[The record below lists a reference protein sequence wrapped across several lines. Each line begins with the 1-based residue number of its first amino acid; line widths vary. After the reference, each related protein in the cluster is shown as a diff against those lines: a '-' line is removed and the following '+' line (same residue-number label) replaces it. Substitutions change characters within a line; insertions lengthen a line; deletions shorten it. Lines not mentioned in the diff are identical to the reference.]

1 MSESKS
7 EEQLN
12 LEKDYEEY
20 VKKITH
26 VALYVSY
33 RT

>member
-20 VKKITH
+20 VKKITPTTCTF
-26 VALYVSY
+26 
-33 RT
+33 RC